1 MFLEYV
7 TYECA
12 ACVRRPCALCAM
24 AHPILMGAKARSSW
38 DHQSDPLVSWLGQTS
53 GAVLSGQ
60 SAPLGSWLAPDNAI
74 CREYPTL
81 PVCPLAPD

>member
-1 MFLEYV
+1 MSYV
-7 TYECA
+7 CTPSLCL
-12 ACVRRPCALCAM
+12 VRTGAPN
-24 AHPILMGAKARSSW
+24 LMGAKAWSFL

-74 CREYPTL
+74 LHDYPTL